1 MLHGFGKECII
12 KMKQENEQV
21 FGEYA
26 EMLRKQKGKSLR
38 ETAKA
43 IGVSAQFYSEIE
55 KGRRSALT
63 PERLEKFKAFIGLNS
78 EETETLYNK
87 AAEARK
93 RSEFDFSDYIIQRD
107 YAMSALRVAKE
118 LDADEED
125 WQRFIDEL
133 KQRKE

>member
-1 MLHGFGKECII
+1 
-12 KMKQENEQV
+12 MKQYSELS

-26 EMLRKQKGKSLR
+26 ESLRKQKGKSLR

-63 PERLEKFKAFIGLNS
+63 AERLEKLRKFLGLDKD
-78 EETETLYNK
+78 ETDNLFNK

-93 RSEFDFSDYIIQRD
+93 ISEFDFSDYICQRD

>member
-1 MLHGFGKECII
+1 
-12 KMKQENEQV
+12 MKQTKDYN

-26 EMLRKQKGKSLR
+26 EVLRKQKGKSLR

-63 PERLEKFKAFIGLNS
+63 AERLEKLKSFFELSK
-78 EETETLYNK
+78 EETNTLFNK

-93 RSEFDFSDYIIQRD
+93 VSEFDFSDYIIQRD
-107 YAMSALRVAKE
+107 YAMSALRIVKE

-125 WQRFIDEL
+125 WQRFVDEL
-133 KQRKE
+133 KKRRE

>member
-1 MLHGFGKECII
+1 
-12 KMKQENEQV
+12 MKHISEQT
-21 FGEYA
+21 FGECA

-63 PERLEKFKAFIGLNS
+63 PERLEQFKTFLCLTK
-78 EETETLYNK
+78 EEAELLLNK
-87 AAEARK
+87 AAESRK
-93 RSEFDFSDYIIQRD
+93 FSEFDFSDYIIQRD

-118 LDADEED
+118 LNADEED
-125 WQRFIDEL
+125 WQRFVDEL

>member
-1 MLHGFGKECII
+1 
-12 KMKQENEQV
+12 MKAHNEMS

-26 EMLRKQKGKSLR
+26 ETLRKEKGKSLR

-43 IGVSAQFYSEIE
+43 IGVSAQFYSEME

-63 PERLEKFKAFIGLNS
+63 PERLEMFKKFLALTK
-78 EETETLYNK
+78 EESDVLLNK
-87 AAEARK
+87 AAGARK
-93 RSEFDFSDYIIQRD
+93 ISEFDFSDYIIQRD

-118 LDADEED
+118 LNADEED
-125 WQRFIDEL
+125 WQRFVDEL

>member
-1 MLHGFGKECII
+1 
-12 KMKQENEQV
+12 MKQYNGQT
-21 FGEYA
+21 FGECA
-26 EMLRKQKGKSLR
+26 ETLRKQKGKSLR

-63 PERLEKFKAFIGLNS
+63 AERLETLRVFLRLSK
-78 EETETLYNK
+78 EETDMLFNK
-87 AAEARK
+87 AAETRK
-93 RSEFDFSDYIIQRD
+93 VTEFDFSDYIIQRD

-118 LDADEED
+118 LNADEED
-125 WQRFIDEL
+125 WQRFVDEL

>member
-1 MLHGFGKECII
+1 VLRTKLRL
-12 KMKQENEQV
+12 KQSEL
-21 FGEYA
+21 A
-26 EMLRKQKGKSLR
+26 EKVGISRQALL
-38 ETAKA
+38 
-43 IGVSAQFYSEIE
+43 EIE

-63 PERLEKFKAFIGLNS
+63 PERLEKFKAFLGLNS

>member
-1 MLHGFGKECII
+1 
-12 KMKQENEQV
+12 MKQTKDYN

-26 EMLRKQKGKSLR
+26 EVLRKQKGRSLR

-63 PERLEKFKAFIGLNS
+63 AERLEKLKSFLELSK
-78 EETETLYNK
+78 EETNTLFNK

-93 RSEFDFSDYIIQRD
+93 VSEFDFSDYIIQRD
-107 YAMSALRVAKE
+107 YAMSALRIVKE

-125 WQRFIDEL
+125 WQRFVDEL
-133 KQRKE
+133 KKRRE